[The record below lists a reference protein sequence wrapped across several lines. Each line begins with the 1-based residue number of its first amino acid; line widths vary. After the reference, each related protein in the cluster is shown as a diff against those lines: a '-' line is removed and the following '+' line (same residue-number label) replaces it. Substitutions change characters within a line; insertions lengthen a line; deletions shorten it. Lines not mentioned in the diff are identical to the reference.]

1 MQRMIDLHCHILP
14 GIDDGAKT
22 MTDALAMAE
31 AAVES
36 GITHILCTPH
46 HRNGKYLNPKYEVIQ
61 AVADLQARLDEEG
74 IPLTVFEGQEIRVTG
89 ELLTDRES
97 GQLLGTDTEDRYL
110 LMEFPSIE
118 IPYFA
123 ESLFL
128 TLIGEG
134 VTPVIVHPER
144 NGGFI
149 EDPNALIPFLEMGC
163 LAQLTAPSYVGVFGK
178 KIQKTAK
185 QMVKHG
191 LVQCVA
197 SDAHNLKGR
206 KFYLAE
212 AYNAIRKDFGT
223 EKERYF
229 KEVSKNMINGDDI
242 HVAPYSPVK
251 TGFLGLFD

>member
-1 MQRMIDLHCHILP
+1 MR
-14 GIDDGAKT
+14 
-22 MTDALAMAE
+22 
-31 AAVES
+31 
-36 GITHILCTPH
+36 
-46 HRNGKYLNPKYEVIQ
+46 
-61 AVADLQARLDEEG
+61 
-74 IPLTVFEGQEIRVTG
+74 
-89 ELLTDRES
+89 
-97 GQLLGTDTEDRYL
+97 
-110 LMEFPSIE
+110 
-118 IPYFA
+118 
-123 ESLFL
+123 
-128 TLIGEG
+128 
-134 VTPVIVHPER
+134 
-144 NGGFI
+144 
-149 EDPNALIPFLEMGC
+149 LIPFLEMGC
-163 LAQLTAPSYVGVFGK
+163 LSQLTAPSYVGVFGK

-229 KEVSKNMINGDDI
+229 KGVAKCMINGDDI